1 MGDILSRRKCGYE
14 WIDPPSSAKFLSI
27 GTMYAELWTN
37 GPLAGLRCLTLVIS
51 NCVVLGTSLPP
62 RSPSSGC
69 LFGLGSNS
77 Q

>member
-27 GTMYAELWTN
+27 GTMYADD
-37 GPLAGLRCLTLVIS
+37 GPLAGLRCLTLFIS